1 MVSTTAL
8 LSDEHDGGARTS
20 APPPQEPSP
29 PAPALS
35 LRQKGLL
42 AMGAVLGLIA
52 LLGALVLGYKASTE
66 ADFDALLAMQAEVLA
81 QAPQTLPVQQAQELA
96 QARALQVRER
106 GRAVAVTMAVSAGLG
121 VVLIGMVVVLFFT
134 QLSGDIGALRASAL
148 AVVGGSREPVAV
160 PPRHDE
166 LGDLGLALATLVR
179 SLAAREA
186 ELDIERRNA
195 FHQEKVAALGALA
208 AGVLNDIGNPIAA
221 IDGIAHAMKEA
232 QADARARD
240 PAPGPRAAAG
250 LGLIDP
256 GLILH
261 ETARL
266 QVITRQIAQLA
277 SAQPTRAQLLSL
289 NDVVRTALLM
299 LHFDPRLS
307 GVRVDTAL
315 DPQLPA
321 VHGQPDRLLQLVMSL
336 TTLAAEA
343 ALSSRQ
349 VASPADTPVD
359 RPLINVKTLGIGEH
373 VRLVV
378 SDNGPAMNPDLIK
391 HAFDPQPADANAPR
405 GAGHALALCR
415 SIVNQHGGQ
424 IRITPTASAAGL
436 PSSLLDGMQVE
447 VTLPLQT
454 PAPAPRAAV

>member
-1 MVSTTAL
+1 MMMTPSL
-8 LSDEHDGGARTS
+8 LGDDHEGATRTS
-20 APPPQEPSP
+20 APPPQEPNP
-29 PAPALS
+29 AAPALT

-52 LLGALVLGYKASTE
+52 LLGALVLGYKASAE

-81 QAPQTLPVQQAQELA
+81 QAPQTHAVQQAQEQA
-96 QARALQVRER
+96 QARALQMRER

-134 QLSGDIGALRASAL
+134 QLSGDIGALRNSAL

-166 LGDLGLALATLVR
+166 LGDLGQALATLVR

-195 FHQEKVAALGALA
+195 FHHEKMAALGALA

-221 IDGIAHAMKEA
+221 IDGIARAMKDA
-232 QADARARD
+232 QADSAV
-240 PAPGPRAAAG
+240 APHTAAG

-256 GLILH
+256 ALILH

-277 SAQPTRAQLLSL
+277 SAQPSRAQLLSL

-307 GVRVDTAL
+307 GVRVDTTL
-315 DPQLPA
+315 DAQLPA
-321 VHGQPDRLLQLVMSL
+321 VHGHPDRLLQLVMSL

-343 ALSSRQ
+343 ALAPRGT
-349 VASPADTPVD
+349 PAAANAPVD
-359 RPLINVKTLGIGEH
+359 KPLINVKTMGIGDH

-378 SDNGPAMNPDLIK
+378 SDNGPAMNPDLMK
-391 HAFDPQPADANAPR
+391 HAFDPQPADAPAPR
-405 GAGHALALCR
+405 GAGHALVLCR
-415 SIVNQHGGQ
+415 SIVDQHSGQ
-424 IRITPTASAAGL
+424 IRITPTATAAGL
-436 PSSLLDGMQVE
+436 PTGSLDGMQVE

-454 PAPAPRAAV
+454 PAPTPRASV